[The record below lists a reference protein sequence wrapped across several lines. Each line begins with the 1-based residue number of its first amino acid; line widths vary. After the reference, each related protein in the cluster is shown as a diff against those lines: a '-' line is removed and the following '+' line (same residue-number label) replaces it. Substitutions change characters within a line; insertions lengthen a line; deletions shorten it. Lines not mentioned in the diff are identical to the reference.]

1 MSYIIIEVANTH
13 GGDLGYVHE
22 LLDTFSHYQSNY
34 GIKFQP
40 LHPDMLATPDF
51 EWHPVYQ
58 KLYFTSSEWSEILQS
73 ASETKH
79 VWLDLFDEYGVQILR
94 ENMDVVYGIKL
105 QVSVLFN
112 LKVRQE
118 LSQIDLKG
126 KKMILNVAAL
136 EMPEIAKILKD
147 FESQLN
153 PDEILLEVGFQ
164 GYPTELQDAGVA
176 KIIAV
181 KNAFQK
187 RIVFADHVEGTS
199 EYAVWLPIIALANGA
214 DVIEKHVMLETK
226 KTEYDFYSSIGIS
239 SFERMAKLVYE
250 YGDLMAASFINERER
265 LYLERS
271 IMKPVLK
278 YSLEKGKGLSLERDF
293 EFRRSGKHGI
303 NARQVQK
310 LLSDRHL
317 LSNQKQA
324 GDTIQEMDLK
334 KATIAVIVACRLKS
348 SRLKEKALLPIGDL
362 PSVAYCLR
370 NACRFEQINHVI
382 LATSSLESDAPLA
395 HHTYS
400 EQVVFHTGDPE
411 DVMQRYL
418 DVCRK
423 LKIDIVVR
431 VTADMPFIDNEICQI
446 LLDAHFASGADYTAA
461 KDAAVGTN
469 LEIMNVAALE
479 QIKSYFPNAT
489 YSEYMTW
496 YFMNNQEHFHV
507 NLVELPA
514 ELIRGYR
521 LTLDYDEDLQMFNR
535 VHEALT
541 KDKPSFSIRDVFQ
554 FLDQHPEI
562 ASMNSHIT
570 LKYRT
575 DQALIDT
582 LNEKTKIHRQVF
594 PS

>member
-22 LLDTFSHYQSNY
+22 LVDTFAHFQSNF

-40 LHPDMLATPDF
+40 LHHDMLATPDF

-58 KLYFTSSEWSEILQS
+58 KLYFSPSEWSEILQS
-73 ASETKH
+73 AGKTKH

-94 ENMDVVYGIKL
+94 ENMNLVYGIKL

-112 LKVRQE
+112 LNVRKE
-118 LSQIDLKG
+118 LSQINLKG
-126 KKMILNVAAL
+126 KKLILNVAAL
-136 EMPEIAKILKD
+136 EIPEIAKFLKD
-147 FESQLN
+147 FEAELN
-153 PDEILLEVGFQ
+153 PEEILLEVGFQ
-164 GYPTELQDAGVA
+164 GYPTELQDAGIA
-176 KIIAV
+176 KIKVI

-187 RIVFADHVEGTS
+187 RIVFADHVEGSS

-226 KTEYDFYSSIGIS
+226 DTEYDFYSSIGVS
-239 SFERMAKLVYE
+239 SFEKMTKLVQE
-250 YGDLMAASFINERER
+250 YGGLMMAPFVNEREQ

-271 IMKPVLK
+271 IMKPILK
-278 YSLEKGKGLSLERDF
+278 YSLEKGRGLSLERDF

-303 NARQVQK
+303 NTRQLQK
-310 LLSDRHL
+310 LLRDRHL
-317 LSNQKQA
+317 LCNRKLT

-334 KATIAVIVACRLKS
+334 KATVAVIVACRLKS

-382 LATSSLESDAPLA
+382 LATSSLEADAPLA
-395 HHTYS
+395 HHTYNG
-400 EQVVFHTGDPE
+400 QVIFHTGDPE
-411 DVMQRYL
+411 DVMERYL
-418 DVCRK
+418 DICRK
-423 LKIDIVVR
+423 LNIDIVVR

-461 KDAAVGTN
+461 KEAAVGTN
-469 LEIMNVAALE
+469 LEIMSVAALE
-479 QIKSYFPNAT
+479 QIKLHFPNAD

-496 YFMNNQEHFHV
+496 YFMNNQEHFHI
-507 NLVELPA
+507 NLVELPT
-514 ELIRGYR
+514 ELIRSYR

-535 VHEALT
+535 VHEALA
-541 KDKPSFSIRDVFQ
+541 KDKSSFGIRDVFQ
-554 FLDQHPEI
+554 FLDQHSEI
-562 ASMNSHIT
+562 AGMNSHIS
-570 LKYRT
+570 LRYRT

-582 LNEKTKIHRQVF
+582 LNEKTKIHR
-594 PS
+594 